1 VRTRRLQADHQV
13 YWPAFADIMTV
24 VVVVLL
30 CAFAATRSTEP
41 VVKPPTNVTNGGN
54 NEGSTKPPAVTQQQ
68 FRSEIGTLKHE
79 CLRIH
84 LKSYIKDS
92 ISVGEDR
99 IVIGLCKAS
108 AAEEKGSLDEICSK
122 ALGAVT
128 TILADEILP
137 SISERYNLRIDAI
150 YVLATTGPDSPLHE
164 LLNDELKDATRT
176 LNSSLRGGTFRILE
190 GSYREGPETGL
201 SGQQGEIKLVLVTPL
216 NLDLSKQI
224 ADLWSQNNWTQL
236 DKLRNEEKAK
246 CNPRPTVER

>member
-1 VRTRRLQADHQV
+1 
-13 YWPAFADIMTV
+13 MTV

-30 CAFAATRSTEP
+30 CSFAATRSTKP
-41 VVKPPTNVTNGGN
+41 VGKPPTTVINGTNGGN
-54 NEGSTKPPAVTQQQ
+54 NDGSAKPPAVTQEQ

-84 LKSYIKDS
+84 LKSLIKDS
-92 ISVGEDR
+92 IWVGDDR

-108 AAEEKGSLDEICSK
+108 AAEDRGSLDAICSN
-122 ALGAVT
+122 ALGAVIPT
-128 TILADEILP
+128 LADEILP
-137 SISERYNLRIDAI
+137 SISERYNLKIDDI

-164 LLNDELKDATRT
+164 LLNDELKNATRT
-176 LNSSLRGGTFRILE
+176 LNSSLRGETFRILE

-216 NLDLSKQI
+216 NLDLAKQI

-246 CNPRPTVER
+246 CNPRLAVER